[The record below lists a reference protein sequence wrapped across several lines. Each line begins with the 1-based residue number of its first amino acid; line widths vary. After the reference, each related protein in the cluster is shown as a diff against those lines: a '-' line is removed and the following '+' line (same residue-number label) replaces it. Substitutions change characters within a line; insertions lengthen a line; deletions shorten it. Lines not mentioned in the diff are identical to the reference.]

1 MVLGSVIDLAEFVP
15 IREWRCPT
23 CKADHRTRQVEP
35 HTPFHNCAR
44 LGGLSVPFLSAGT
57 AGEHRA
63 LAREDYV
70 RGEQVRTDASGRVVM
85 AVATI
90 RDEGED
96 RTVYAPCASARAV
109 A

>member
-1 MVLGSVIDLAEFVP
+1 MAAVIDLAEFVP
-15 IREWRCPT
+15 VREWHCPT
-23 CKADHRTRQVEP
+23 CGTDHQTRQAGP

-44 LGGLSVPFLSAGT
+44 LGGLSVPFLPVGT

-63 LAREDYV
+63 LPREDYV
-70 RGEQVRTDASGRVVM
+70 RGDQVSTDADGRVVM
-85 AVATI
+85 AVTTV

-96 RTVYAPCASARAV
+96 RTVYAPCATARAG